1 MNRDLM
7 HRLVQAK
14 DPNNRISLP
23 SIFGDLVGA
32 ASVKYVANETA
43 WNGKWYE
50 CHFCHEEFR
59 SLNGLNSHLNSQV
72 RTYHTACHYPTWL
85 LQDNH

>member
-7 HRLVQAK
+7 HRLVRSK
-14 DPNNRISLP
+14 DEDGRISLR
-23 SIFGDLVGA
+23 SIFGDPVDA
-32 ASVKYVANETA
+32 AKVKYVANETA